1 MSDPFEDPHLSLTQK
16 ENKDREEIN
25 IFIRFCK
32 ASHLPVVQGTAVHQK
47 EPLLD
52 IRCDLE
58 AEGSVEFELMR
69 QDNEQF
75 LKDTRGDR
83 KVAGSM
89 RTSLFTSSLH
99 RHMHKD
105 SPSSLPKEFLIYIL
119 DQPIDFKGEYREWLR
134 EYFERH
140 IESSIY
146 RRAWFFNSWDKDYFQ
161 VRDEKKL
168 QGHNNQV

>member
-1 MSDPFEDPHLSLTQK
+1 MNDPFEDPHLSLTQK

-32 ASHLPVVQGTAVHQK
+32 ASHLSVIEGTVVHQK
-47 EPLLD
+47 EPLPD

-58 AEGSVEFELMR
+58 GECSVEFEMMQLVDERFM
-69 QDNEQF
+69 
-75 LKDTRGDR
+75 KDTRGCK

-89 RTSLFTSSLH
+89 KTPLFTPSLH
-99 RHMHKD
+99 KHIRKAGH
-105 SPSSLPKEFLIYIL
+105 SSLPKELVVYIS
-119 DQPIDFKGEYREWLR
+119 DQPIDFKGEFREWLR

-140 IESSIY
+140 IEKSIF

-161 VRDEKKL
+161 VRDEKKF
-168 QGHNNQV
+168 

>member
-1 MSDPFEDPHLSLTQK
+1 MTEPFEDPHLSLTQK
-16 ENKDREEIN
+16 ENKDREEID
-25 IFIRFCK
+25 IFMRFCK
-32 ASHLPVVQGTAVHQK
+32 TSHLSVIEGTVVHQK

-58 AEGSVEFELMR
+58 GAGSVEFELMR
-69 QDNEQF
+69 QDNEEF
-75 LKDTRGDR
+75 LKDTTGDR

-105 SPSSLPKEFLIYIL
+105 SPGSLPKEFLIYIL
-119 DQPIDFKGEYREWLR
+119 EQPVNFKDDSREWLQR
-134 EYFERH
+134 YLEQH

-146 RRAWFFNSWDKDYFQ
+146 RRAWFFNCWDGDYFQ
-161 VRDEKKL
+161 IRDVNKFGSNE
-168 QGHNNQV
+168 